1 MLRVRFNKEEVK
13 QLRYERFHHPHPRV
27 QRRMEALL
35 LKSQGLAHKQICQ
48 VLGIS
53 GNTLRK
59 YLRQYEAG
67 GIEAL
72 KELRFHRPQ
81 SELTP
86 YAGDLEEEFLDHP
99 PATIREAAARIE
111 ELTGIKRSPT
121 QVRVFLKKLG
131 LRRLKV
137 GCLPARADPQEQ
149 AEFKKK

>member
-1 MLRVRFNKEEVK
+1 MLRVQFSKEDVER
-13 QLRYERFHHPHPRV
+13 LRYERFQHPHPRV

-35 LKSQGLAHKQICQ
+35 LKSQGLAHKQICE
-48 VLGIS
+48 VLDIS

-67 GIEAL
+67 GVDAL
-72 KELRFHRPQ
+72 KELRFHQPQ
-81 SELTP
+81 SELMA
-86 YAGDLEEEFLDHP
+86 YVGDLEEEFLDRP
-99 PATIREAAARIE
+99 PATIGEAAARIE

-137 GCLPARADPQEQ
+137 GCLPAKADPQQQ
-149 AEFKKK
+149 AEFEKK

>member
-1 MLRVRFNKEEVK
+1 MLRVQFSKEEVE
-13 QLRYERFHHPHPRV
+13 QLRYERFHHPHPYV

-48 VLGIS
+48 VLGVS

-59 YLRQYEAG
+59 YIRQYEAG
-67 GIEAL
+67 GVEAL

-81 SELTP
+81 SELMA
-86 YAGDLEEEFLDHP
+86 YVGDLEEQFLDHP
-99 PATIREAAARIE
+99 PATIGEAAARIE

-121 QVRVFLKKLG
+121 QVGVFLKNLG

-137 GCLPARADPQEQ
+137 GCLPAKADPQEQ

>member
-1 MLRVRFNKEEVK
+1 MLCLSFSKEEVE
-13 QLRYERFHHPHPRV
+13 QLRHERFEHPHPRV

-35 LKSQGLAHKQICQ
+35 LKSQALAHQRICKII
-48 VLGIS
+48 GIS

-59 YLRQYEAG
+59 YLRRYESG

-72 KELRFHRPQ
+72 RELRFHRPQ
-81 SELTP
+81 SELMQ
-86 YAGDLEEEFLDHP
+86 YVGDLEEEFLDHP
-99 PATIREAAARIE
+99 PATIAEAAARIE

-121 QVRVFLKKLG
+121 QVGVFLKKLG

-137 GCLPARADPQEQ
+137 GCLPAKADPQQQ